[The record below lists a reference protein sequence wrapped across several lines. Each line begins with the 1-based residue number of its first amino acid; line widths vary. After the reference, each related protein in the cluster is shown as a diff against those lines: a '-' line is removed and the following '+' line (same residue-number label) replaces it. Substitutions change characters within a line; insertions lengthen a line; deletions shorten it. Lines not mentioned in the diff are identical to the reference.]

1 MLSLNTNIDALKA
14 GLALQTATAKYTQA
28 AERISTGLR
37 INSAKDDPA
46 GLGLANRLKA
56 KLGSFTK
63 AVDNV
68 NQGIAMVQTVDSSL
82 KNIVSN
88 LSAMRSLALSSASG
102 TTLASDRAVN
112 QTQFA
117 SYLAEINSIVA
128 ATNYNG
134 KNLLDGS
141 TPQVVLQ
148 TDTQANSTLS
158 LSFSTA
164 LTSTLGENGPLALT
178 SLGNPTTAL
187 ASGDLVINGYS
198 VGPSLAADDTLSFSG
213 NSGSAIA
220 KVAAIN
226 RTAGLENIV
235 AAAGTTTASGSAMTA
250 LVGNVTGTVTVN
262 GVAINLSLYAANT
275 TATNRAAVVTQ
286 INAQSGQTNV
296 RATDG
301 GDDTHGVIL
310 TAADGRNI
318 TVSYAGLTTAN
329 TGLAAAGTYSGNYS
343 LRSLTGGALTLSQ
356 QVSGNIGNS
365 GFVAGT
371 YQAKQ
376 AQVSTV
382 VRSGSQA
389 APATLTGADL
399 VINGYAIRAA
409 QGSDDSATVATTTSS
424 TKASSAIAMA
434 AAINDSSRL
443 TGVTAVANP
452 NVLTGTGFAAADV
465 DTLFINGQTLTVA
478 LNNTSTLSDVVG
490 YINGA
495 SGSTGVIAS
504 NNGSG
509 ITLTAAQGQNISLGL
524 SNAGVSVNGS
534 AIGLGN
540 IGLTGAG
547 ANTNDAMTY
556 VSTVK
561 LKSDAVFTVASGTAG
576 KTNFENLG
584 FKEGTFGGASD
595 AKMVSSAD
603 VSTATK
609 ATAALSVI
617 DSAIDM
623 VSGFQARTGAQLNR
637 LDYRKTFL
645 SDQKINT
652 TKAYS
657 NVMDANYAEET
668 ANLASSEILKN
679 AATAILAQA
688 NLNKDIVSYLLKM
701 K

>member
-1 MLSLNTNIDALKA
+1 MLSLNTNIEALKA

-68 NQGIAMVQTVDSSL
+68 NQGIAMVQTVDTSL
-82 KNIVSN
+82 KNIASN
-88 LSAMRSLALSSASG
+88 LSAMRNLALSSASG
-102 TTLASDRAVN
+102 TTLAADRAVN

-117 SYLAEINSIVA
+117 SYLAEMSSIVA

-134 KNLLDGS
+134 KNLLDG
-141 TPQVVLQ
+141 TTTQVVLQ
-148 TDTQANSTLS
+148 TDSQANGTLA
-158 LSFSTA
+158 LSFSSALSTA
-164 LTSTLGENGPLALT
+164 LGENGPLALT
-178 SLGNPTTAL
+178 SLGNPTNAL

-198 VGPSLAADDTLSFSG
+198 VGASLAADDTSSFSG

-250 LVGNVTGTVTVN
+250 LGGNVSGTVTVN
-262 GVAINLSLYAANT
+262 GVAITLNLYGASTIAE
-275 TATNRAAVVTQ
+275 NRAAVVTQ
-286 INAQSGQTNV
+286 INAQAGQTNV

-318 TVSYAGLTTAN
+318 TVSYAGLTKEN
-329 TGLAAAGTYSGNYS
+329 TGLAAAGTYSGNYT

-356 QVSGNIGNS
+356 QVSGNIANA
-365 GFVAGT
+365 GFAAGT

-376 AQVSTV
+376 AQSATLK
-382 VRSGSQA
+382 RAGSLA

-409 QGSDDSATVATTTSS
+409 QAGDDTATVATVTSS

-452 NVLTGTGFAAADV
+452 NVLTGTGFVAADV

-478 LNNTSTLSDVVG
+478 LNNTSTLNDVVG

-495 SGSTGVIAS
+495 SGSTGVTAV

-509 ITLTAAQGQNISLGL
+509 ITLTAALGQNISLGL
-524 SNAGVSVNGS
+524 SNANVPVNGS

-547 ANTNDAMTY
+547 ASSADAMTY

-561 LKSDAVFTVASGTAG
+561 LKSDAVFSVTSGTAG
-576 KTNFENLG
+576 KTNFESLG
-584 FKEGTFGGASD
+584 FREGTYGGASD
-595 AKMVSSAD
+595 AKMVASAD
-603 VSTATK
+603 ISTATK

-623 VSGFQARTGAQLNR
+623 VSGLQARAGAQLNR

-645 SDQKINT
+645 AEQKTNT
-652 TKAYS
+652 TAAYS
-657 NVMDANYAEET
+657 SIMDANYAEET